1 MEVILLDN
9 IGKLGE
15 LGDKVTV
22 KPGYGRNYLVPY
34 GLAVP
39 ATKDNVAAFE
49 SQRAELEAQAAAR
62 KAEAESRAEQLSEI
76 ELSLVAKAGDEGK
89 LFGSI
94 GPRDLAEALVQ
105 AGLDVAKS
113 EVRIRKVRFARPANT
128 TSRCSCTPKS
138 VPAFASWWLPSNRSP
153 RAAMLKAR
161 GAQAPRAFFHGRTS
175 FMGACRSWR
184 PVANGRHGREAS
196 AGVASLGTAWVE
208 CAANRVGQIMCGK
221 FRLRIVEGDGQA

>member
-1 MEVILLDN
+1 MEVILLDK
-9 IGKLGE
+9 IGKLGA

-49 SQRAELEAQAAAR
+49 AQRAELEAQAVER
-62 KAEAESRAEQLSEI
+62 QREAEERAEQLNDI

-94 GPRDLAEALVQ
+94 GPRDLADALTQ

-113 EVRIRKVRFARPANT
+113 EVRMPEGPIRATGEYDVQLHLHAEVDAT
-128 TSRCSCTPKS
+128 
-138 VPAFASWWLPSNRSP
+138 V
-153 RAAMLKAR
+153 
-161 GAQAPRAFFHGRTS
+161 
-175 FMGACRSWR
+175 
-184 PVANGRHGREAS
+184 
-196 AGVASLGTAWVE
+196 
-208 CAANRVGQIMCGK
+208 
-221 FRLRIVEGDGQA
+221 RIVVVAE